1 MLERMR
7 ALAGNRDGAVAPTVA
22 LSLFILV
29 ACAGLAF
36 DYAHMAA
43 METELQQAADQ
54 AALAAASQL
63 DKADGAQ
70 DRATAAISAPNN
82 ADRLAANFTRFAN
95 DAAGA
100 TVELTAITFCSE
112 FDDSVKDTADACTE
126 ADGDA
131 DSRVVVVTTE
141 TRAANYAFTPIV
153 AALTSGPM
161 TATAVAGIDSSICNV
176 APLLVCAP
184 KNPDGTTDN
193 SFPDGDDIG
202 KGIRLKPPVGPD
214 SWAPGNWG
222 LLDFGS
228 GNNGVINALL
238 GFGLNG
244 CQATDDNET
253 EPGVKEVT
261 DALNTRLD
269 VYDTSNNKVWWKNFD
284 HDGDPKTPKVT
295 GPACNTTTG
304 NGCPAPNTRKDAYLT
319 MVYETTTAPTVT
331 VQPPMAACGAT
342 GTGITY
348 ANDFLQDNGVKGF
361 PRDNCHN
368 TNNCTGGNIGNGT
381 WDFAGYMAANHPG
394 VDTTLVGGTTR
405 YATYLWEIVNRATAM
420 GPQQIG
426 GITESTKVTG
436 GKKTWT
442 LSKKCAF
449 TKPKV
454 ASAAFDANG
463 VPLYATQKDRRV
475 LPIVAAN
482 CDNLKGKGGASSSS
496 KGYVLLRVFDVFVT
510 EPSFDRFDAVNKKIT
525 DNKEIYAEIIGPAE
539 TGEGTSGFQY
549 YAKVRPYLIR

>member
-1 MLERMR
+1 MLKWMR
-7 ALAGNRDGAVAPTVA
+7 SLAGNRDGAVAPTVA
-22 LSLFILV
+22 LSLVALV
-29 ACAGLAF
+29 ACGGLAF
-36 DYAHMAA
+36 DYAHLVA
-43 METELQQAADQ
+43 MDTELQQAADQ

-63 DKADGAQ
+63 DKADDAQ
-70 DRATAAISAPNN
+70 DRATAAITAANN
-82 ADRLAANFTRFAN
+82 SDRLAANFTHFAN
-95 DAAGA
+95 DSAGA
-100 TVELTAITFCSE
+100 TVELSDITFCSE
-112 FDDSVKDTADACTE
+112 FDDSVADTAAACTE
-126 ADGDA
+126 TTDSA
-131 DSRVVVVTTE
+131 DSRFVIVTTE
-141 TRAANYAFTPIV
+141 TRTANYAFTPIV
-153 AALTSGPM
+153 ALLSSPAM
-161 TATAVAGIDSSICNV
+161 TATAVAGIESSICNV

-202 KGIRLKPPVGPD
+202 RGIRLKPPAGPD

-269 VYDTSNNKVWWKNFD
+269 VYDVNNNKVWDNSKKEPRCD
-284 HDGDPKTPKVT
+284 L
-295 GPACNTTTG
+295 TTG
-304 NGCPAPNTRKDAYLT
+304 SGCPAENTRKDGVLT
-319 MVYETTTAPTVT
+319 MTYEVT
-331 VQPPMAACGAT
+331 VSGSGTTPPTEKACGDT

-348 ANDFLQDNGVKGF
+348 TKQFLHDPAAKGF
-361 PRDNCHN
+361 PRDTCH
-368 TNNCTGGNIGNGT
+368 TTDTCSGGNMGNGV

-405 YATYLWEIVNRATAM
+405 YATYLWELNNPSTAM
-420 GPQQIG
+420 DPQQIG
-426 GITESTKVTG
+426 ALTTSSKKKGGNTE
-436 GKKTWT
+436 WT
-442 LSKKCAF
+442 LTKNCAF
-449 TKPKV
+449 SKPKV
-454 ASAAFDANG
+454 ASAAYPA
-463 VPLYATQKDRRV
+463 QKDRRV
-475 LPIVAAN
+475 LPIVSAN

-510 EPSFDRFDAVNKKIT
+510 EPSYDRTTPAT
-525 DNKEIYAEIIGPAE
+525 SNKEIYAEIVGPAE
-539 TGEGTSGFQY
+539 AGEGTSGFQY